1 MASFSTNADVT
12 KVAQGMIKMVEVLES
27 FSKAE
32 KYAIVSAVFNCMY
45 NNKFHGRRTV
55 TDLMES
61 ADNMRS
67 ECTRLKIPEF
77 GGAEKFIK
85 GEL

>member
-1 MASFSTNADVT
+1 VASFSANADVT

>member
-1 MASFSTNADVT
+1 VASFSANADVT
-12 KVAQGMIKMVEVLES
+12 KVAQGMIRMVEVLES

-45 NNKFHGRRTV
+45 NNKFHGSRTV

>member
-1 MASFSTNADVT
+1 MASFSANADVT
-12 KVAQGMIKMVEVLES
+12 KVAQGMIRMVEVLES

-45 NNKFHGRRTV
+45 NNKFHGSRTV

>member
-1 MASFSTNADVT
+1 VVSFSANADVV
-12 KVAQGMIKMVEVLES
+12 KVAQGMIRMVEVLES

-45 NNKFHGRRTV
+45 NNKFKGSRTV

>member
-1 MASFSTNADVT
+1 VVSFSANADVT

-45 NNKFHGRRTV
+45 NNKFHGSRTV

>member
-1 MASFSTNADVT
+1 
-12 KVAQGMIKMVEVLES
+12 
-27 FSKAE
+27 
-32 KYAIVSAVFNCMY
+32 MY

-67 ECTRLKIPEF
+67 ECKRLKIPEF
-77 GGAEKFIK
+77 GGAEQFIK

>member
-1 MASFSTNADVT
+1 VASFSANADVT

-67 ECTRLKIPEF
+67 ECKRLKIPEF

>member
-1 MASFSTNADVT
+1 MSSFSANADVV
-12 KVAQGMIKMVEVLES
+12 KVSEGMVKMMEVLER

-45 NNKFHGRRTV
+45 NNKFHGRRSV
-55 TDLMES
+55 SDLMGA
-61 ADNMRS
+61 ADSMRS
-67 ECTRLKIPEF
+67 ECKRLKIPEF
-77 GGAEKFIK
+77 GGAEKFIQ